1 MYIILLLF
9 NSRENQVNQDTQ
21 EGMANQDVLLVKTY
35 VPNSMCMLTIFS
47 SFRATQEPLER
58 KEKLG
63 D

>member
-1 MYIILLLF
+1 MYILLF

-35 VPNSMCMLTIFS
+35 VPNSMCMFIIFS